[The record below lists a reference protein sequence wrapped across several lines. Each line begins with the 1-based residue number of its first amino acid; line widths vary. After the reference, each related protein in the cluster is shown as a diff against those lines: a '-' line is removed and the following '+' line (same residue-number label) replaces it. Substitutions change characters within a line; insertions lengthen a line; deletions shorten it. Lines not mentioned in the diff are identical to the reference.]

1 VKTKRPAQYFWRRCA
16 PVGASQG
23 ALATEERGG
32 GRRWGTLKTPR
43 RARLLLA
50 AGIGLT
56 LAVSSACLSTTSSS
70 SSGKKLVYF
79 IFNGYTPPY
88 FAPMA
93 SGITA
98 ASKHYPGLDI
108 KVIGANASS
117 SDEISDLHT
126 AVAAGAKAIILNP
139 VDASVTTAAKQA
151 ASQGTPII
159 TIDRD
164 VSDPTARIAFIGDN
178 DTMLGQQETTSC
190 LKGLQASGLPKPWN
204 TVVIEGTLG
213 ASTAVDRLAG
223 TMSTLKPYIANKSVH
238 VVLNQSANFDTGT
251 AQSMMSSFLA
261 SKPSV
266 QAVISGNDAMA
277 LGALS
282 ALKSNGIAA
291 GKKTIVCGV
300 DAQPESLNAIKAG
313 TQYNTVTHSPYLE
326 AFWAV
331 EAMDNYLSSK
341 TKPPASDPDGNV
353 LIPQNLVTSANA
365 GTVSAWGT
373 PQTIPPLPYGK
384 SKAFPAG

>member
-1 VKTKRPAQYFWRRCA
+1 VKI
-16 PVGASQG
+16 
-23 ALATEERGG
+23 
-32 GRRWGTLKTPR
+32 PR
-43 RARLLLA
+43 KSRLLLA

-56 LAVSSACLSTTSSS
+56 LVVSSACLSTASSS
-70 SSGKKLVYF
+70 SKKLVYF

-98 ASKHYPGLDI
+98 ASKHYPDLNI
-108 KVIGANASS
+108 KIIGANGSS
-117 SDEISDLHT
+117 SDEISDIHT
-126 AVAAGAKAIILNP
+126 ATAAGAKAIILNA

-151 ASQGTPII
+151 AGQGIPII

-164 VSDPTARIAFIGDN
+164 VSDPSARLAFIGDN
-178 DTMLGQQETTSC
+178 DTVLGQQETTSC
-190 LKGLQASGLPKPWN
+190 LQALQASGLPKPWN
-204 TVVIEGTLG
+204 AVVIEGTLG

-223 TMSTLKPYIANKSVH
+223 TMNTLKPYIASKSVH
-238 VVLNQSANFDTGT
+238 VALNQSADFDTGK
-251 AQSMMSSFLA
+251 AQAMMSSFLA

-282 ALKSNGIAA
+282 ALNSNGIAA

-300 DAQPESLNAIKAG
+300 DAQPESLNAIKGG

-331 EAMDNYLSSK
+331 EAMDNYLTSK
-341 TKPPASDPDGNV
+341 TKPPSKFPGGNV
-353 LIPQNLVTSANA
+353 LIPQTLVTSANA
-365 GTVSAWGT
+365 GSVSAWGT
-373 PQTIPPLPYGK
+373 PQTIPPLPYGN
-384 SKAFPAG
+384 SKAYPAG

>member
-1 VKTKRPAQYFWRRCA
+1 MKP
-16 PVGASQG
+16 
-23 ALATEERGG
+23 
-32 GRRWGTLKTPR
+32 PR
-43 RARLLLA
+43 MSRLLLA

-70 SSGKKLVYF
+70 SGGGGSSSKKLVYF

-93 SGITA
+93 TGITA
-98 ASKHYPGLDI
+98 ASKHYPDLDI
-108 KVIGANASS
+108 KIIGANGSS

-126 AVAAGAKAIILNP
+126 AVAAGAKAIILNA

-151 ASQGTPII
+151 ASQGVPII

-178 DTMLGQQETTSC
+178 DKLLGQQETTNC
-190 LKGLQASGLPKPWN
+190 LQGLQASGLPKPWN

-213 ASTAVDRLAG
+213 ASTAVDRLNG
-223 TMSTLKPYIANKSVH
+223 TMSTLKPYIASKSVH
-238 VVLNQSANFDTGT
+238 VALNQSADFDTGK
-251 AQSMMSSFLA
+251 AQAMMSSFLA

-266 QAVISGNDAMA
+266 QAIISGNDAMA
-277 LGALS
+277 LGVLS

-300 DAQPESLNAIKAG
+300 DAQPESLAAIKAG

-331 EAMDNYLSSK
+331 EAMDNYLTHK
-341 TKPPASDPDGNV
+341 TKPPASDPQGNV
-353 LIPQNLVTSANA
+353 LIPQNLVTSTNV

-373 PQTIPPLPYGK
+373 PQTIPPLPYGSSK
-384 SKAFPAG
+384 SYPAG